1 MAGKLKTLAAI
12 VLIGVAAITIVGC
25 SNVQSSLTP
34 AVSTAAAPNQSA
46 PPPSGSPTR
55 TAPPGSAPARPT
67 TTSQP
72 TPLIPVNLGNTVQG
86 SGTIAIALDANLN
99 FDTGGKISNL
109 YVKQGD
115 AVTRGKV
122 LAKLDTS
129 NLEATLAQDKVTLDQ
144 AVLAQT
150 TAQLALETAKFNLD
164 KTQAVSNIKDVITNL
179 EWEIKVAQMS
189 AAEASATAND
199 VKYWTTQAQQYQK
212 DLAAE
217 TKILVT
223 FLSDP
228 INSGAV
234 TYDVVNQAYDRLTVA
249 DMRTKEI
256 QVQSAQ
262 QTLDKSQDVIDQAQ
276 KNLDLVQQQINAAVI
291 VSPFDGVIATLTAR
305 EGDTISAP
313 NQNTKPVIYLVDPTA
328 MQIVVVINEL
338 DSPQIKIGQAASIA
352 IDAFPNAALNGK
364 VTGISLLPDL
374 QGGVVNY
381 DVTVSFSVP
390 PAMNIRSG
398 MNATAVITT
407 N

>member
-1 MAGKLKTLAAI
+1 
-12 VLIGVAAITIVGC
+12 
-25 SNVQSSLTP
+25 VQ
-34 AVSTAAAPNQSA
+34 A
-46 PPPSGSPTR
+46 
-55 TAPPGSAPARPT
+55 
-67 TTSQP
+67 
-72 TPLIPVNLGNTVQG
+72 TPLIPVNPGNTVQG

-99 FDTGGKISNL
+99 FDTGGKIANL

-115 AVTRGKV
+115 SVTKGKV

-129 NLEATLAQDKVTLDQ
+129 SLEATIAQDVVNLDQ
-144 AVLAQT
+144 AILAQT

-164 KTQAVSNIKDVITNL
+164 KSQAVSNIKDVITNL

-189 AAEASATAND
+189 AQEASATAND

-212 DLAAE
+212 DLTAE
-217 TKILVT
+217 IKILTT

-234 TYDVVNQAYDRLTVA
+234 TYDVVNQPYDRLTVA
-249 DMRTKEI
+249 DMRMKEI

-276 KNLDLVQQQINAAVI
+276 KNLDLAQKQLDNAVI
-291 VSPFDGVIATLTAR
+291 LAPFDGVIATLNVKQ
-305 EGDTISAP
+305 GDTISAP
-313 NQNTKPVIYLVDPTA
+313 NQSTKPVIYLVDPTS
-328 MQIVVVINEL
+328 MQIVVIINEL
-338 DSPQIKIGQAASIA
+338 DSPQIKIGQPAAIA

-381 DVTVSFSVP
+381 DVTVSFNVP